1 MARLCPNSIWNISK
15 LMVVWTNN
23 TPYNSRLNDYCKPM
37 IRLVSQAHL
46 CSSSKKVTNNDEDI
60 EPSFAPL
67 KLMTSSLAL
76 LSNIIQRRKIR
87 LKFWHAC
94 SIVHT
99 PRLASLISSLFVAR
113 HEMSCSFV
121 KTVFP
126 VAFVI
131 IFNETGI

>member
-23 TPYNSRLNDYCKPM
+23 IPYNSRLTDYCKPM
-37 IRLVSQAHL
+37 IKRFSQAPL

-76 LSNIIQRRKIR
+76 LSNITQRRKIR
-87 LKFWHAC
+87 LQFWHAY

-99 PRLASLISSLFVAR
+99 PRLASLISSLFVTR

-121 KTVFP
+121 NTVFP

>member
-1 MARLCPNSIWNISK
+1 
-15 LMVVWTNN
+15 MVAWTNN

-37 IRLVSQAHL
+37 IRRVSQAPL
-46 CSSSKKVTNNDEDI
+46 FSSSKKVTNNDEDI

-67 KLMTSSLAL
+67 ELMTSSLAL

-87 LKFWHAC
+87 LKFWHAY

-99 PRLASLISSLFVAR
+99 PRLTSLISSLFVAR

-131 IFNETGI
+131 I

>member
-23 TPYNSRLNDYCKPM
+23 TPYNSRLNDYFKPM
-37 IRLVSQAHL
+37 IRRVSQAPL

-67 KLMTSSLAL
+67 ELMTSSLAL
-76 LSNIIQRRKIR
+76 LSNIIQRRRIR
-87 LKFWHAC
+87 LKFWHAY
-94 SIVHT
+94 SIVHI
-99 PRLASLISSLFVAR
+99 PRLTSLISSLFVAR

-126 VAFVI
+126 LAFVI

>member
-15 LMVVWTNN
+15 LMAVLTNN
-23 TPYNSRLNDYCKPM
+23 TRYNSRLNDCCKPI
-37 IRLVSQAHL
+37 IRRVSQAPL

-60 EPSFAPL
+60 EPSFAQL
-67 KLMTSSLAL
+67 ELMTSSLAL
-76 LSNIIQRRKIR
+76 VSNIIQRRKIR
-87 LKFWHAC
+87 LKFWHAY

-99 PRLASLISSLFVAR
+99 PRLTSLISSLFLAR

-126 VAFVI
+126 LAFVI

>member
-1 MARLCPNSIWNISK
+1 
-15 LMVVWTNN
+15 MVVWTNN
-23 TPYNSRLNDYCKPM
+23 TPYNSQLNDYCEPM
-37 IRLVSQAHL
+37 IRRVSQAPL

-99 PRLASLISSLFVAR
+99 SRLTSLISSLFVAR
-113 HEMSCSFV
+113 HEMGCSFV
-121 KTVFP
+121 KTVIP
-126 VAFVI
+126 LAFVI
-131 IFNETGI
+131 IFNETSI

>member
-1 MARLCPNSIWNISK
+1 
-15 LMVVWTNN
+15 MVAWTNN

-37 IRLVSQAHL
+37 IRRVSQAPL

-67 KLMTSSLAL
+67 KLMTSSL
-76 LSNIIQRRKIR
+76 
-87 LKFWHAC
+87 
-94 SIVHT
+94 
-99 PRLASLISSLFVAR
+99 FVAR
-113 HEMSCSFV
+113 QEMSCSFV

-131 IFNETGI
+131 ILNETGI

>member
-15 LMVVWTNN
+15 LMVAWTNS
-23 TPYNSRLNDYCKPM
+23 TPYNSRLDDYCMPIIK
-37 IRLVSQAHL
+37 RVSQAPL

-60 EPSFAPL
+60 EPSFAQL
-67 KLMTSSLAL
+67 ELMTSSLTL

-87 LKFWHAC
+87 LQFWHAY

-99 PRLASLISSLFVAR
+99 PRLTSLISSLFVAR
-113 HEMSCSFV
+113 QEMSCSFV

>member
-1 MARLCPNSIWNISK
+1 
-15 LMVVWTNN
+15 MVVWTNN
-23 TPYNSRLNDYCKPM
+23 TPYNSRLTDYCKPM
-37 IRLVSQAHL
+37 IKRVSQAPL

-67 KLMTSSLAL
+67 ELMTSSLAL

-87 LKFWHAC
+87 LQFWHAY
-94 SIVHT
+94 SIVQI
-99 PRLASLISSLFVAR
+99 PRLTSLISAIFVAE

>member
-1 MARLCPNSIWNISK
+1 MARLCPHSIWNISK

-37 IRLVSQAHL
+37 IRLVSQAPL

-99 PRLASLISSLFVAR
+99 SRLTSLISSLFVAR

-121 KTVFP
+121 KTVIP
-126 VAFVI
+126 LAFVI
-131 IFNETGI
+131 IFNETSI